1 MTYLSKRILC
11 SIQIEKKISDNNN
24 NLHKQRQKNHI
35 FFQDKMHVVIQQVKN
50 QRKEILVFLA
60 DTLFN
65 NVER

>member
-1 MTYLSKRILC
+1 MTYVSKRILC

-24 NLHKQRQKNHI
+24 NLHKQRQKNRF

-50 QRKEILVFLA
+50 QRKEIIVFLA